1 MQNKGIVKVFAA
13 LLTLVCLFY
22 LSFSVVTGYHADKA
36 AECPQGSK
44 HYMDSMQNK
53 NVWLGIYSLKE
64 CRELEI
70 GLGLDL
76 KGGMYVIMEVSVP
89 DIVKAM
95 AGNKEDEAFKTALE
109 NARQATING
118 GDYITAFVNEYHKV
132 APGSKLA
139 SIFATYDLKER
150 ISQASTD
157 AEVEAVIREEVK
169 AAVDNSYNVLR
180 TRIDRFG
187 VVQPNIQ
194 AIEGGMGRIMIELP
208 GVKEPERVRKLL
220 QGSANLE
227 FWETY
232 SNEEISKVV
241 FPALEELDQRIA
253 KASADS
259 VVSPLMSRLRGA
271 YGSQC
276 TVAVVHYNDTA
287 AVNKMLA
294 GADAKMVL
302 PRDLRFMWSVDA
314 YEADSTKSYYE
325 LNAIKLTERNG
336 AAPLAGDVI
345 SDAKAGFDNN
355 GLPCVDMQMNVDG
368 ARKWATLTKKNINRA
383 IAIVLD
389 GYVYSAPNVMGEI
402 SGGRS
407 QITGNFTIEATQD
420 LANVLRS
427 GKMAAPVRI
436 IQEEVVGPSLGQKS
450 IEQGIVSFIVAFILL
465 MVYMCAIYGVIPGS
479 IANLAL
485 LLNLFFTMGI
495 LASFQAA
502 LTMSG
507 IAGIVL
513 TLGMAVDANVL
524 IYERTKEELRAGKN
538 TRLALA
544 DGYKNAF
551 SAIFDSNFTSIITGI
566 ILFNFGTGP
575 IKGFATTLIIGLLC
589 SFFTAVFVTRV
600 IYEHFMNK
608 GKLQNLTFTTKF
620 SEKLMMD
627 TNYNFI
633 GLSKKTAI
641 VVAVAFVAV
650 VASFAVRGVS
660 QSIDFTG
667 GRNFVVQFEKEVEPE
682 TVRALL
688 KEKITEDNVQAI
700 ALGTDG
706 KTIRVTTNYMIND
719 TATVADDKIAK
730 FLYDSF
736 MEGGLLSEGLSLE
749 TFRDYDNHAGGS
761 IISSQKVGPSMA
773 EDIRNSAIVSV
784 ILALIAIFLYILFRF
799 RNVAYSIGSIFAL
812 GMDVLMI
819 IGCYSLFYGV
829 LPMSLE
835 VDQTFI
841 GAILTAIGYSI
852 NDKVVIFDRVREF
865 THLYPKHNKFDL
877 FNTSLN
883 TTLARTINTSVS
895 TLIVLLCIFVLGGDS
910 IRSFSFAM
918 ILGVIFGTLSSLF
931 VAAPVAYKLLG
942 RKQK

>member
-1 MQNKGIVKVFAA
+1 MQNKGFVKVFAV
-13 LLTLVCLFY
+13 LLTIVCLFY
-22 LSFSVVTGYHADKA
+22 LSFSVVTSYHAGKA
-36 AECPQGSK
+36 EESGDSK

-53 NVWLGIYSLKE
+53 NVWLGIYSLQE

-89 DIVKAM
+89 DIVKALS
-95 AGNKEDEAFKTALE
+95 GDKQDENFKTALN
-109 NARQATING
+109 NARMATING
-118 GDYITAFVNEYHKV
+118 GDYITAFINEYHKV
-132 APGSKLA
+132 APGSNLA
-139 SIFATYDLKER
+139 SLFATYDLKDR
-150 ISQASTD
+150 ISQSSTD
-157 AEVEAVIREEVK
+157 KEVEEVLRAEVK

-208 GVKEPERVRKLL
+208 GVKDPDRVRKLL

-232 SNEEISKVV
+232 SLDEISKVV
-241 FPALEELDQRIA
+241 YPALQDI
-253 KASADS
+253 DS
-259 VVSPLMSRLRGA
+259 KLEGNALMSKLQMA
-271 YGSQC
+271 NTSYC
-276 TVAVVHYNDTA
+276 TVGIAHYSDTA
-287 AVNKMLA
+287 AINAILASKEAKML
-294 GADAKMVL
+294 L
-302 PRDLRFMWSVDA
+302 PRDLRMMWNVDA
-314 YEADSTKSYYE
+314 LDGDSTKTLFE
-325 LNAIKLTERNG
+325 LNAIKVTERNG
-336 AAPLAGDVI
+336 KAPVEGEVI
-345 SDAKAGFDNN
+345 SDAKAGFDQQ
-355 GLPCVDMQMNVDG
+355 GAPCVDMQMNIEG
-368 ARKWATLTKKNINRA
+368 SRKWAALTKKNLHRA

-389 GYVYSAPNVMGEI
+389 GYVYSAPMVQSEI
-402 SGGRS
+402 TGGRS

-450 IEQGIVSFIVAFILL
+450 IEQGIVSFIVAFVLL
-465 MVYMCAIYGVIPGS
+465 MIYMCAMYGVIPGS
-479 IANLAL
+479 VANLAL

-524 IYERTKEELRAGKN
+524 IYERAKEELRAGKN
-538 TRLALA
+538 VRLALT

-551 SAIFDSNFTSIITGI
+551 SAILDSNITSIITGI

-600 IYEHFMNK
+600 IYDKFMSK
-608 GKLQNLTFTTKF
+608 GKWLNLTFTTKL
-620 SEKLMMD
+620 SRNLMKEPSF
-627 TNYNFI
+627 NFI
-633 GLSKKTAI
+633 GASKKSAI
-641 VVAVAFVAV
+641 VFGIVAVAMV
-650 VASFAVRGVS
+650 VSFAFRGLS

-719 TATVADDKIAK
+719 TAKVADDKITE

-736 MEGGLLSEGLSLE
+736 MEGKLLSEDLTIE
-749 TFRDYDNHAGGS
+749 TFRDYDNHTGGS

-773 EDIRNSAIVSV
+773 EDIRNGAIVSV
-784 ILALIAIFLYILFRF
+784 ILALIAIFIYILVRF

-812 GMDVLMI
+812 GIDVLMI
-819 IGCYSLFYGV
+819 MGCYSLFYGI

-865 THLYPKHNKFDL
+865 THLYPKRNKFDL

-931 VAAPVAYKLLG
+931 IAAPVAYSFL
-942 RKQK
+942 RKK